1 MQKQPKHQACTWC
14 SERDVYRVEQ
24 GLSKA
29 SSNVAGIVRGLKLER
44 NNLNIKY
51 VELFGEKNS
60 NQKQNWCGEGGVEK
74 LKGHAMVLMTEAVIL

>member
-51 VELFGEKNS
+51 VELLEKKIQIKS
-60 NQKQNWCGEGGVEK
+60 KIGVGK
-74 LKGHAMVLMTEAVIL
+74 GVLKN